1 MDLLNSLKIAASG
14 LGAQSQRMRVISENI
29 ANANS
34 TATEKGGDPYQ
45 RRVPTFVVDYDREIG
60 GNLVKAGKIKL
71 DDSDFGVRFEPGH
84 PAADE
89 KGYVKTPNVN
99 GMIEAMDMRE
109 AQRSYEA
116 NLNVI
121 SSARRMLAKTL
132 DILRV

>member
-14 LGAQSQRMRVISENI
+14 LGVQSQRMRVISENI
-29 ANANS
+29 ANADS
-34 TATEKGGDPYQ
+34 TATEKNADPY
-45 RRVPTFVVDYDREIG
+45 RRKLTTFTNELDRETG
-60 GNLVKAGKIKL
+60 LDLVKTGRIKV
-71 DDSDFGVRFEPGH
+71 DKSDFGMRFEPGH

-99 GMIEAMDMRE
+99 GLVEAMDMRE

-121 SSARRMLAKTL
+121 TSARRMLAKTL
-132 DILRV
+132 EILRV

>member
-29 ANANS
+29 ANTNS
-34 TATEKGGDPYQ
+34 TATEKGGDPY
-45 RRVPTFVVDYDREIG
+45 RRKVPTFVVEYDRAIG
-60 GNLVKAGKIKL
+60 ADTVRAGKIKH
-71 DDSDFGVRFEPGH
+71 DKSDFGMRFEPGH
-84 PAADE
+84 PAAD
-89 KGYVKTPNVN
+89 KNGYVKTPNVN

-121 SSARRMLAKTL
+121 KSARRMLAKTL
-132 DILRV
+132 EILRV

>member
-14 LGAQSQRMRVISENI
+14 LGAQSQRMRIISENI
-29 ANANS
+29 ANASS
-34 TATEKGGDPYQ
+34 TASEKGGDPY
-45 RRVPTFVVDYDREIG
+45 RRKLPTFAVEFDREIG
-60 GNLVKAGKIKL
+60 SDIVKAGRIKF
-71 DDSDFGVRFEPGH
+71 DQSEFGVRFEPGH

-121 SSARRMLAKTL
+121 KSARRMLAKTL
-132 DILRV
+132 DILKV

>member
-14 LGAQSQRMRVISENI
+14 LGAQSQRMRIISENI
-29 ANANS
+29 ANASS
-34 TATEKGGDPYQ
+34 TASEKGGDPY
-45 RRVPTFVVDYDREIG
+45 RRKLPTFKVEFDREIG
-60 GNLVKAGKIKL
+60 ADLVKAGRIKY
-71 DDSDFGVRFEPGH
+71 DQSDFGVRYEPGH
-84 PAADE
+84 PAADA

-121 SSARRMLAKTL
+121 KSARRMLSKTL
-132 DILRV
+132 EILKV

>member
-1 MDLLNSLKIAASG
+1 MELLRSLKIAASG

-29 ANANS
+29 ANSES
-34 TATEKGGDPYQ
+34 TAEVKGGDPY
-45 RRVPTFVVDYDREIG
+45 RRKVVTFNQELDRSLGATI
-60 GNLVKAGKIKL
+60 VKAGKIKL
-71 DDSDFGVRFEPGH
+71 DSSDFGLKHEPGH

-89 KGYVKTPNVN
+89 KGYIKTPNVN
-99 GMIEAMDMRE
+99 GMVEAMDMRE

-121 SSARRMLAKTL
+121 TSARRMLAKTL

>member
-1 MDLLNSLKIAASG
+1 MELLRSLKIAASG

-29 ANANS
+29 ANSDS
-34 TATEKGGDPYQ
+34 TAEVKGGEPY
-45 RRVPTFVVDYDREIG
+45 RRKVVTFSQQLDRSIGASVVS
-60 GNLVKAGKIKL
+60 AGKVKY
-71 DDSDFGVRFEPGH
+71 DMGDFGLKHEPGH

-89 KGYVKTPNVN
+89 KGYIKTPNVN

-121 SSARRMLAKTL
+121 TSARRMLAKTL
-132 DILRV
+132 EILRV

>member
-121 SSARRMLAKTL
+121 SSARRMLARTL

>member
-1 MDLLNSLKIAASG
+1 MELLRSLKIAASG
-14 LGAQSQRMRVISENI
+14 LGAQSQRMRIISENI
-29 ANANS
+29 ANSDSIAD
-34 TATEKGGDPYQ
+34 AKGGEPY
-45 RRVPTFVVDYDREIG
+45 RRKVVTFSQELDRSIGATVVSA
-60 GNLVKAGKIKL
+60 GNVKFDKG
-71 DDSDFGVRFEPGH
+71 DFGLRHEPGH

-99 GMIEAMDMRE
+99 GMVEAMDMRE

-121 SSARRMLAKTL
+121 TSARRMLAKTL